1 MTTSRTLN
9 EIQATP
15 KQYFGL
21 AGKFAYLLCESQEIP
36 QIKFSI
42 IRKRVLGVLHSQFP
56 ASSLSR
62 GKAQELFE
70 TAKIPAFLT
79 RQVKTEDMVGAK
91 APVKVKAVKKTT
103 KVAAKA
109 AKPTATKVAKKK
121 VAKKSPVKKRKF
133 PMQEFKALNPT
144 AKAASKPTELE
155 TRMTFLEGEV
165 SQMSEDVNLIKST
178 LDQLVTQLKLG

>member
-1 MTTSRTLN
+1 MTKSVTLN

-21 AGKFAYLLCESQEIP
+21 AGKFAYQICESLEIP
-36 QIKFSI
+36 EIKYPI
-42 IRKRVLGVLHSQFP
+42 IRKRCLGVLYSQFP

-62 GKAQELFE
+62 GKAQELFNA
-70 TAKIPAFLT
+70 TKVPAFLT
-79 RQVKTEDMVGAK
+79 KQVKTEDMVESK
-91 APVKVKAVKKTT
+91 TPVKVKRV
-103 KVAAKA
+103 AKA
-109 AKPTATKVAKKK
+109 TKPAATKVAKK
-121 VAKKSPVKKRKF
+121 VTKKSPVKKSTISKREF
-133 PMQEFKALNPT
+133 QELKRVTKAPANES
-144 AKAASKPTELE
+144 ALE

>member
-1 MTTSRTLN
+1 MTTSQTLN

-36 QIKFSI
+36 EIKFPI
-42 IRKRVLGVLHSQFP
+42 IRKRVLGVLYSQFP

-79 RQVKTEDMVGAK
+79 KQVKVEDMKGAK
-91 APVKVKAVKKTT
+91 APVKVKAVKKT
-103 KVAAKA
+103 

-121 VAKKSPVKKRKF
+121 VAKKATPKV
-133 PMQEFKALNPT
+133 A

>member
-1 MTTSRTLN
+1 MTTSVTLN

-21 AGKFAYLLCESQEIP
+21 AGKFAYQICESLEIP
-36 QIKFSI
+36 EIKFPI
-42 IRKRVLGVLHSQFP
+42 IRKRVLGVLYSQFP

-62 GKAQELFE
+62 GKAQELFNA
-70 TAKIPAFLT
+70 TKVPAFLT
-79 RQVKTEDMVGAK
+79 KQVKTEDMVEPK
-91 APVKVKAVKKTT
+91 APVKVKAVKKT
-103 KVAAKA
+103 
-109 AKPTATKVAKKK
+109 AKPAATKVAKK
-121 VAKKSPVKKRKF
+121 VTKKSPVKKSTISKREF
-133 PMQEFKALNPT
+133 QELKRVTKAPANQS
-144 AKAASKPTELE
+144 ALE

>member
-1 MTTSRTLN
+1 MTTSQTLN

-21 AGKFAYLLCESQEIP
+21 AGKFAYLLCESLEIP
-36 QIKFSI
+36 QVKFSI

-56 ASSLSR
+56 ASSLTR

-79 RQVKTEDMVGAK
+79 QQVKVEDMQGAK
-91 APVKVKAVKKTT
+91 APVKVKAVKKVKVTT
-103 KVAAKA
+103 KRVAKA
-109 AKPTATKVAKKK
+109 TPKP
-121 VAKKSPVKKRKF
+121 
-133 PMQEFKALNPT
+133 KAT

-165 SQMSEDVNLIKST
+165 SQMSDDVNLIKST